1 MEVIA
6 ALCVDTAK
14 TMTYVTMYQASVLE
28 DVRGNGWEIGV
39 MVGLTVG
46 MWIKTPDKKKTLKYG
61 IYKLSQLGYV
71 TAVQLYINI
80 G

>member
-6 ALCVDTAK
+6 ALRVDTAK

-28 DVRGNGWEIGV
+28 DVRGNGREIGV

-46 MWIKTPDKKKTLKYG
+46 M
-61 IYKLSQLGYV
+61 
-71 TAVQLYINI
+71 
-80 G
+80 

>member
-6 ALCVDTAK
+6 ALRVDTAK
-14 TMTYVTMYQASVLE
+14 TMTYVTMYQAAVLE

-46 MWIKTPDKKKTLKYG
+46 MWIKTPDEKKPLKYG